1 MPRAFAFCSA
11 LLLEVLRRLLHTRC
25 APSFLNMKDIT
36 IQPDALT
43 RFRAAASE
51 FARSAKSRASRLQ
64 AVSEDIAALR
74 AKGASFRTISEL
86 LGRCGIRASD
96 TCVMRFCHRVLGET
110 PVRARKSK
118 HRAAS
123 RLPTNVPSNAAETAN
138 GHVTPSTTPTV
149 SEAAQVALLDD
160 LLSYQPL
167 AGDKA
172 AAQGGPRIA
181 KIKFA
186 NPGEL

>member
-1 MPRAFAFCSA
+1 
-11 LLLEVLRRLLHTRC
+11 
-25 APSFLNMKDIT
+25 MKDIT
-36 IQPDALT
+36 IPPDALT

-64 AVSEDIAALR
+64 VVRDDIAALR

-96 TCVMRFCHRVLGET
+96 TCVMRFCQRVLGEA
-110 PVRARKSK
+110 PVRARKAK
-118 HRAAS
+118 ARAAPRS
-123 RLPTNVPSNAAETAN
+123 VANTSPNSAESAN
-138 GHVTPSTTPTV
+138 GHVAQSTASAV

-160 LLSYQPL
+160 LLSYQPSPN
-167 AGDKA
+167 DKA
-172 AAQGGPRIA
+172 SVQSGPRIA

>member
-1 MPRAFAFCSA
+1 
-11 LLLEVLRRLLHTRC
+11 
-25 APSFLNMKDIT
+25 MKDIS
-36 IQPDALT
+36 IPPDALT

-64 AVSEDIAALR
+64 AVRDDLAALR
-74 AKGASFRTISEL
+74 AKGASFRTISDL

-96 TCVMRFCHRVLGET
+96 TCVMRFCQRVLGEA
-110 PVRARKSK
+110 PVRVRKGK
-118 HRAAS
+118 HRPSSRPATNAS
-123 RLPTNVPSNAAETAN
+123 PISPEGAN
-138 GHVTPSTTPTV
+138 GHVTPSATPAV

-160 LLSYQPL
+160 LLSYQPSPD
-167 AGDKA
+167 DKA
-172 AAQGGPRIA
+172 AVQSGPRIA

>member
-1 MPRAFAFCSA
+1 
-11 LLLEVLRRLLHTRC
+11 
-25 APSFLNMKDIT
+25 MKDIT
-36 IQPDALT
+36 IPPDALT

-64 AVSEDIAALR
+64 IVRDDIAALR

-96 TCVMRFCHRVLGET
+96 TCVMRFCQRVLGEA
-110 PVRARKSK
+110 PVRARKGK

-123 RLPTNVPSNAAETAN
+123 RLTANVSQNSVESAN
-138 GHVTPSTTPTV
+138 GHVTQSTAPNV

-167 AGDKA
+167 PDDK